1 MRETKDSGIE
11 WIETIPQGWDV
22 SRLKALFCFG
32 KGLPITKENL
42 VEKGNAVI
50 SYGQIHSKINTGTK
64 VLPELIRFVDDS
76 YLTSNPQSLVHKGD
90 FIFADTSE
98 DLDGCGNCA
107 YIHEEMLLFAG
118 YHTIILRSKEE
129 ADNRYLA
136 YLFKTDSWRSQIRS
150 KVSGVKL
157 FSVSR
162 KIFADASVILPP
174 CHEQRSISDFLD
186 CKCAEIDAVIERTKA
201 TIEEYKKLRQAIIT
215 DAVTKGVR
223 MKRTMKNSENIWYGD
238 IPVDWDIRKL
248 KYMFRIKKDIAGRE
262 GYTVL
267 SITQRG
273 IRPKNI
279 ASNEGQLAENYSNY
293 QLVEPGDFAMNHMD
307 LLTGWVD
314 ISQYSGVTSP
324 DYRVFNL
331 LDPKHNCSKYYL
343 YLMQMCYTNR
353 IFYGLG
359 QGVSGM
365 GRWRLQAD
373 KFLNFTIPVP
383 PCEEQFEI
391 AEYLDKRCAEMDT
404 LIAKKTALLAELE
417 AYKKSVIYEYVTG
430 KKEVGAAEQAV
441 TTIVY
446 PYFPAVL
453 GTNKIRFAQAVLM
466 SRILDKCRTK
476 MGRVKLEKML
486 YTIETSIGFDF
497 DTEYVRQAAG
507 PLDESIYDCEAIISR
522 RNKWYTM
529 KTSKYGVSYTPTKD
543 SNQYKKYYDKYFA
556 DYDSEIERIIGIFM
570 DYDADQAEIVAT
582 LFAAWNDFVI
592 DRKEFTDEQLVDEV
606 LNNWN
611 DSKKRFSKAVWLR
624 AIEQMRQNNIVPK
637 GYGKRTVIKN

>member
-1 MRETKDSGIE
+1 MREIKDSGIV
-11 WIETIPQGWDV
+11 WIGTIPAHWELQKV
-22 SRLKALFCFG
+22 K
-32 KGLPITKENL
+32 
-42 VEKGNAVI
+42 NAF
-50 SYGQIHSKINTGTK
+50 Y
-64 VLPELIRFVDDS
+64 
-76 YLTSNPQSLVHKGD
+76 
-90 FIFADTSE
+90 
-98 DLDGCGNCA
+98 
-107 YIHEEMLLFAG
+107 
-118 YHTIILRSKEE
+118 RSKEE
-129 ADNRYLA
+129 AHIEDPIVLSLA
-136 YLFKTDSWRSQIRS
+136 R
-150 KVSGVKL
+150 SGVKVRDISTNEGQL
-157 FSVSR
+157 AESYYNYNPVVPGDLLLNPMDLQSG
-162 KIFADASVILPP
+162 AN
-174 CHEQRSISDFLD
+174 CSISKVAGVISPAYINLRTIGNYSPVYYDYYFKTQYWAKAFFAHGKGVSFDNRWTLSPNDLFNYAIPVPPYSEQQQIAAFLD
-186 CKCAEIDAVIERTKA
+186 KKCGEIDTVVAKTRD
-201 TIEEYKKLRQAIIT
+201 TIDEYKKLRQAIVT
-215 DAVTKGVR
+215 DAITKGIR
-223 MKRTMKNSENIWYGD
+223 LKRTLKSSKNIWYGD
-238 IPVDWDIRKL
+238 IPADWDIRKL
-248 KYMFRIKKDIAGRE
+248 KYMFRIKKEIAGKE

-273 IRPKNI
+273 VCPKNI

-331 LDPKHNCSKYYL
+331 LDPQNNCSKYYL

-383 PCEEQFEI
+383 SYEEQTEI
-391 AEYLDKRCAEMDT
+391 ADYLDRKCAEIDA
-404 LIAKKTALLAELE
+404 LVAKKTALLEELE
-417 AYKKSVIYEYVTG
+417 LYKRSVIYEYVTG

-453 GTNKIRFAQAVLM
+453 GTNKTRFAQAVLM

-543 SNQYKKYYDKYFA
+543 SSQYKKYYDKYFA

>member
-1 MRETKDSGIE
+1 MKDSGIE
-11 WIETIPQGWDV
+11 WIGEIPAQWKVIPHKYVMHKEKTICEHYDGEEIISLTMNGVVVRDLSAGGKMPTTFDGYQYVEPGDLLMCLFDIDV
-22 SRLKALFCFG
+22 TPRCVGVVRNYGVTSPAYSCFKVHEG
-32 KGLPITKENL
+32 YSNAYYDYLLRFIDD
-42 VEKGNAVI
+42 EKVF
-50 SYGQIHSKINTGTK
+50 IHLAKN
-64 VLPELIRFVDDS
+64 
-76 YLTSNPQSLVHKGD
+76 
-90 FIFADTSE
+90 
-98 DLDGCGNCA
+98 
-107 YIHEEMLLFAG
+107 
-118 YHTIILRSKEE
+118 LRSSLTETDFGAIKTIVPPLEE
-129 ADNRYLA
+129 QMR
-136 YLFKTDSWRSQIRS
+136 I
-150 KVSGVKL
+150 
-157 FSVSR
+157 
-162 KIFADASVILPP
+162 AS
-174 CHEQRSISDFLD
+174 FLD

-223 MKRTMKNSENIWYGD
+223 VKRTMKNSGNIWYGD

-248 KYMFRIKKDIAGRE
+248 KYMFQIKKDIAGRE

-273 IRPKNI
+273 ILPKNI

-331 LDPKHNCSKYYL
+331 IDPKHNCSKYYL

-383 PCEEQFEI
+383 SCEEQFEI
-391 AEYLDKRCAEMDT
+391 AEHLDKRCAEMDT
-404 LIAKKTALLAELE
+404 LIAKKTAFLAELE
-417 AYKKSVIYEYVTG
+417 AYKKSVICEYVTG
-430 KKEVGAAEQAV
+430 KKEVGAPEQAV

-453 GTNKIRFAQAVLM
+453 STKKTRFAQAVLM

-507 PLDESIYDCEAIISR
+507 PLDDSIYECEGIISR
-522 RNKWYTM
+522 RNKWYT
-529 KTSKYGVSYTPTKD
+529 KKESKYGVSYTPAKD
-543 SNQYKKYYDKYFA
+543 NAKYKQYYDKYFA

-582 LFAAWNDFVI
+582 LFAAWNDFII
-592 DRKEFTDEQLVDEV
+592 DRKEFTDEQLADEV

-611 DSKKRFSKAVWLR
+611 DSKKRFSKDAWLR
-624 AIEQMRQNNIVPK
+624 AIEQMRQNNIIPK